1 MWTGITNIRIVSKY
15 ETKLLVRGWFFKV
28 FAFLALLASV
38 ILGSIYILSP
48 YQQAQMVNRSVIPYM
63 FMLVMNLGQAVVS
76 VFLASE
82 YLKRDKQLDTSE
94 VFYTRPL
101 TNAEYLLG
109 KMWAT
114 LKVFFVLDVAVAL
127 IALVMSLI
135 KYGFAL
141 DYLSYL
147 WYFLLLCVPTLVF
160 IVGLSTTLM
169 LLLNNQAIT
178 MVILLAYIGVT
189 LFYIDN
195 VYYYLFDYIGFN
207 LPMLKSVV
215 TGFSGKTNYRR
226 GLHCSPQLQQ
236 QRL

>member
-1 MWTGITNIRIVSKY
+1 MGGITNIRIVAKY

-28 FAFLALLASV
+28 FSILSLLASV
-38 ILGSIYILSP
+38 ILGSIYILSQFQRP
-48 YQQAQMVNRSVIPYM
+48 EMVNRSVIPYI
-63 FMLVMNLGQAVVS
+63 FMLVMNVGQAVVS

-101 TNAEYLLG
+101 SNAEYLLG

-114 LKVFFVLDVAVAL
+114 LKVFFILDLIIAA

-135 KYGFAL
+135 KYGFEL
-141 DYLSYL
+141 DYLGYI
-147 WYFLLLCVPTLVF
+147 WYFLLLNVPTLVF

-178 MVILLAYIGVT
+178 MVVLLAYIGVT

-195 VYYYLFDYIGFN
+195 LYY
-207 LPMLKSVV
+207 
-215 TGFSGKTNYRR
+215 
-226 GLHCSPQLQQ
+226 
-236 QRL
+236 

>member
-1 MWTGITNIRIVSKY
+1 MTGITNIRIVSRY

-28 FAFLALLASV
+28 FAFLALFAAV

-48 YQQAQMVNRSVIPYM
+48 GQQPQMANRSVIPYM
-63 FMLVMNLGQAVVS
+63 FMLVMNVGQAVVS

-101 TNAEYLLG
+101 SNAEYLLG

-114 LKVFFVLDVAVAL
+114 LKVFFILDFAVAA

-135 KYGFAL
+135 KYGFDL

-147 WYFLLLCVPTLVF
+147 WYFLL
-160 IVGLSTTLM
+160 
-169 LLLNNQAIT
+169 
-178 MVILLAYIGVT
+178 
-189 LFYIDN
+189 
-195 VYYYLFDYIGFN
+195 
-207 LPMLKSVV
+207 
-215 TGFSGKTNYRR
+215 
-226 GLHCSPQLQQ
+226 
-236 QRL
+236 